1 MKPARKAA
9 PSSSIGTNSNSSN
22 SSSGG
27 RSPPSTRAKAQ
38 KRRTVVEGEEPR
50 PEEGVEPAEDPDA
63 ERALAFAQMA
73 GAQGDPYALPLEAE
87 TDVGQEAGGAEAS
100 LNRKTAT
107 FKARV
112 PCRKQPPGGGGA
124 GGGGGGEEPGEGV
137 PGASSLGAS
146 SGTPLQEEAPRR
158 CPSSSTDT
166 ASEHSAD
173 ETERGPGDAWGPR
186 FPGGFDLR
194 QLRSQRVLAQREG
207 LFLPAVVKQV
217 RRGQGLGVQFL
228 GDRATAFYEGAP
240 GSVEV
245 VLDNAPPPSALAVGT
260 AVCACVGPEEE
271 AMAAAYREGT
281 VVEVSTKPAS
291 YKVHFTRPVVLPG
304 PGGATSMRKD
314 SAWLP
319 RSALRLLRPPWSGE
333 GETEPPER
341 LPPSVREGEEGE
353 EVVPLPPLALPCPEA
368 KHPEDAEVSKIS
380 AGVRATEEKL
390 VSAVLPPQVLSPPKS
405 PPFPR
410 LLSEGPSPL
419 LSPEAGSGSRSS
431 SVVSVDKCS
440 TPGSSRSR
448 TPLTAAQQKYKKG
461 DVVCTPNGIRKKF
474 NGKQWR
480 RLCSREGCM
489 KESQRRGYCSR
500 HLSMRTKEMESLSEG
515 RASGL
520 REGSAEFD
528 WDETSRDSEASSA
541 RGDSRPRLVAPADL
555 SRFEFDE
562 CEAAVMLV
570 SLGSS
575 RSGTPSFSPVSNQS
589 PFSPAPSPSPSPL
602 FGFRPANFSPINAS
616 PVIQRAAA
624 ARSRHVSAS
633 TPKGAVLSPEM
644 LHHGSSSASASA
656 SRERHHSGIA
666 AFSTNLTFTVPMS
679 PSKRKAAEAHH
690 GSMGVGMGAMGP
702 GSSADFHKSDSLD
715 SGVESVSHTP
725 TPSTPAGFRA
735 VSPAT
740 GPFSAASRSQQASPL
755 LLVPPP
761 ASLTCDP
768 GPSVRRVPAVQ
779 RDSPVIVRNPDVP
792 LLLPPSK
799 FTEKP
804 LREGTPRAGKAAPKE
819 LLVGKGQLQAPVP
832 INVGRTLPSGQPSA
846 PEQAQ
851 PPPCPFQPVAFHPS
865 PAALLPVIVPGEYT
879 SHPAPK
885 KEIIMGRPGTVWTN
899 VEPRSVAVF
908 PWHSLVPF
916 LAPSQ
921 PDSSVQPSEGQQPA
935 SHPSACGQSK
945 EPPESA
951 AVAHELPSSVVGI
964 CSSSRPESVG
974 RPSTPRPESPAP
986 APRPPSATAA
996 GSIGGPPLQ
1005 QQQDDDVPGPPRL
1018 DSETESDHDDA
1029 FLSIVSPEI
1038 PLSLPPGKRRTQSL
1052 SALPKDRDSS
1062 SEKDGRSPN
1071 KQREKDHIRRPMNAF
1086 MIFSKRHR
1094 ALVHQ
1099 RHPNQDNRTV
1109 SKILGEWWYALGPK
1123 EKQKYHDLAF
1133 QVKEAH
1139 FKAHPDW
1146 KWCNKDRKKSTSDLK
1161 PLGPG
1166 GCAKEMRERSMSET
1180 GGAALPGGPSE
1191 MQVLLGPEGK
1201 AGLAGSGAEGR
1212 GERIL
1217 PVTGTGAQRPR
1228 AFSHSGVH
1236 GMESDWESQMC
1247 PGPPLFSGGKGPF
1260 VGLVPSGSPF
1270 AAPGEGP
1277 RHPLLPPPPHASRAS
1292 RSQRTTSEDMTSD
1305 EERMVICEEEGDD
1318 DVIAEDGFNP
1328 PDVDLKCK
1336 ERVTDSE
1343 DSEGSVGE
1351 GPEGKDFSRK
1361 HFSPV
1366 IRSAAPSPASGH
1378 PPPHALDLDPPPPP
1392 TSGHDPQQQQP
1403 LPPKPYGSFQVAP
1416 GPSPSKAQDPRGASR
1431 PIGSAPAAKRL
1442 EPRFDPSLA
1451 ATSYRRKRA
1460 DSAGPECGAATPL
1473 HSVISSPGGGLVQA
1487 VVLPDA
1493 TRLPSG
1499 TVLVT
1504 APSAAPLGTGVIG
1517 YSGTPH
1523 GLTRAASTMVTNVVR
1538 PVSSTPVP
1546 IASKSFLRGSGEGP
1560 PRLSPHPLTE
1570 GNTKQPEGGGL
1581 SVGRVGVFYA
1591 EKKGPLPPVSS
1602 GSVQPP
1608 SSSSSSSSS
1617 AAASHLLT
1625 SSLLGPGL
1633 AAVGSKGPSAGPG
1646 GLVTNLLV
1654 GAQGGA
1660 GGAGVPVAVL
1670 PPGAA
1675 LAPPPP
1681 AVQFIAQSSPGPNG
1695 PLPLGLLH
1703 PQGLLSGA
1711 GAKAGGIAQVQYILP
1726 SLPQPLQVSSG
1737 GKGPALGAGATVG
1750 AAPSIHFALPPA
1762 NGKVLAAPQ
1771 APFPII
1777 QPGPGSS
1784 GAGGSVTIMASAP
1797 KAQSVSPVQ
1806 APSPGGTAHHPP
1818 LAPGTAVPPAGLQ
1831 VQGKVLVPMAA
1842 PQVAVRTTAAA
1853 QLPLVSPPFTVPVQ
1867 NGSQAASK
1875 IIQLTPVHPVVHP
1888 QPPPQSPAAL
1898 VPPLSPAA
1906 LQGATVAV
1914 GTQAQKVLLPSS
1926 STRITYVQSAPQAQ
1940 PSTLSAAATYV
1951 QSPIGP
1957 TQMALGFTTIGPNG
1971 QAIVQPLLPG
1981 QGSLLAPGQVGVSPL
1996 QSPQLPSSCAGQGH
2010 VITAIYSSPAGTNPA
2025 APPAAHSMVYT
2036 VAAAPSA
2043 TPASPA
2049 AILPKSGGSTQP
2061 PGGSGQGVGVSTA
2074 PPPALPSAP
2083 AARPPQR
2090 PPLKAPQRVKAAIA
2104 SIPVGSYEAAPSP
2117 GAPRTALGPT
2127 QTAQQHHP
2135 QQQQQEPSG
2144 ARFQREAEGAERVP
2158 QEPPSPA
2165 GQGPEAKRAEPWET
2179 PFPPSPQQTQ
2189 AATEALATDAWGHRE
2204 MAAGPGEE
2212 RASREAPPAPPAG
2225 GKGAETPQRLPSSP
2239 DWGGAAPDVRPEP
2252 PAAAPPAAPPPGA
2265 LSPAPSNFGEGP
2277 RGAAPSAP
2285 PPATTSAAASEGAE
2299 QKEGLVVK
2307 KVKVR
2312 PPPLK
2317 KTFDSVDKVLSE
2329 VDFEERF
2336 AELPEFRPEEVLPSP
2351 TLQSLATSPRA
2362 ILGSYRKKRKNSTDL
2377 DSSTEDPISPKRK
2390 MRRRSSCSSEPNT
2403 PKSAKCEGDIFT
2415 FDKPGT
2421 DGEDVLGEL
2430 EYEKVP
2436 YSSLRRTLDQR
2447 RALVMQLF
2455 QDHGFFPSAQATAAF
2470 QARYSDIFPT
2480 KVCLQL
2486 KIREVRQKIMQAA
2499 TPTETAP
2506 PTTPEPIGAPEG
2518 PPLDL
2523 PSQDPETAAVENM
2536 AVAAALVAAASGGPP
2551 VAPGSSW
2558 EGAPQASPG
2567 PSSSGR

>member
-9 PSSSIGTNSNSSN
+9 PSSSSSGSSSSN
-22 SSSGG
+22 SSG

-38 KRRTVVEGEEPR
+38 KRRTAAEGEEPR
-50 PEEGVEPAEDPDA
+50 PEEEVEPAEDPDA
-63 ERALAFAQMA
+63 KHSLTFVEMS
-73 GAQGDPYALPLEAE
+73 GAQGDPYALPPEAE
-87 TDVGQEAGGAEAS
+87 TDMGPEAGGAEAS
-100 LNRKTAT
+100 LNRKTAA

-112 PCRKQPPGGGGA
+112 PCRKQPPGGGGE
-124 GGGGGGEEPGEGV
+124 GEEPGEGV
-137 PGASSLGAS
+137 SGAST
-146 SGTPLQEEAPRR
+146 SGTPLLEEAPRR

-173 ETERGPGDAWGPR
+173 ETERGPGDAWGAR
-186 FPGGFDLR
+186 FRGGFDLR
-194 QLRSQRVLAQREG
+194 QLRSQRVLARREG

-245 VLDNAPPPSALAVGT
+245 VLDDVPPPGALAVGT

-271 AMAAAYREGT
+271 ATAAYREGT

-291 YKVHFTRPVVLPG
+291 YKVRFTGPIILPG
-304 PGGATSMRKD
+304 PGGATSTRKD
-314 SAWLP
+314 SSWLP
-319 RSALRLLRPPWSGE
+319 RSALRLLRPPWSCEGE
-333 GETEPPER
+333 GEPPER
-341 LPPSVREGEEGE
+341 PPPSVREEEEEEG
-353 EVVPLPPLALPCPEA
+353 VPPLPLPPLSLPCPEA

-380 AGVRATEEKL
+380 AGVRAVEEKL
-390 VSAVLPPQVLSPPKS
+390 VSAVLPPQVVSPPKS

-410 LLSEGPSPL
+410 LLPEGPSPL

-644 LHHGSSSASASA
+644 LHHGASSA

-666 AFSTNLTFTVPMS
+666 AFPTNLTFTVPMS

-690 GSMGVGMGAMGP
+690 GTMMGPGVGVMGVMGP
-702 GSSADFHKSDSLD
+702 GSAADFHKSDSLD

-725 TPSTPAGFRA
+725 TPSTPAGFRS
-735 VSPAT
+735 VSPAAG
-740 GPFSAASRSQQASPL
+740 GPFSAAASRSQQASPL

-804 LREGTPRAGKAAPKE
+804 LREGGPRAGKAAPKE
-819 LLVGKGQLQAPVP
+819 LLAGKGQLQAPVP
-832 INVGRTLPSGQPSA
+832 INAGRALPSGQPSST

-851 PPPCPFQPVAFHPS
+851 PPPPCPFQPVAFHPS

-951 AVAHELPSSVVGI
+951 AVAHEPPSGVAGT
-964 CSSSRPESVG
+964 SSSSGPESVA
-974 RPSTPRPESPAP
+974 RPSAPRPDSPVP
-986 APRPPSATAA
+986 APRPPSAAAA
-996 GSIGGPPLQ
+996 GSIGALPSQ
-1005 QQQDDDVPGPPRL
+1005 QQQQQEEDATGPPRL

-1071 KQREKDHIRRPMNAF
+1071 KREKDHIRRPMNAF

-1201 AGLAGSGAEGR
+1201 AGLAGAEGR

-1217 PVTGTGAQRPR
+1217 PTTGTGAQRPR

-1236 GMESDWESQMC
+1236 GMESEWESQVC

-1277 RHPLLPPPPHASRAS
+1277 RHPLLPPPPHASRTS

-1351 GPEGKDFSRK
+1351 GPEGKDFARK
-1361 HFSPV
+1361 RFSPV
-1366 IRSAAPSPASGH
+1366 IRSAAPSPASG
-1378 PPPHALDLDPPPPP
+1378 PPPPPALDLDPPPPP

-1403 LPPKPYGSFQVAP
+1403 LPPKPYGSFQATP
-1416 GPSPSKAQDPRGASR
+1416 GPSSFKAQDSRGAPR
-1431 PIGSAPAAKRL
+1431 PISNTPAAKRP

-1451 ATSYRRKRA
+1451 AASYRRKRA
-1460 DSAGPECGAATPL
+1460 DSAGPECGAAAPL

-1487 VVLPDA
+1487 VVLPDTA
-1493 TRLPSG
+1493 RLPSG

-1504 APSAAPLGTGVIG
+1504 APSTGPLGGGVIG

-1523 GLTRAASTMVTNVVR
+1523 GMTRAASTVVTNVVR

-1560 PRLSPHPLTE
+1560 PLLSPHTAMD
-1570 GNTKQPEGGGL
+1570 GSAKQPESGGL
-1581 SVGRVGVFYA
+1581 SMGRVGVFYA
-1591 EKKGPLPPVSS
+1591 EKKGPPTPISS
-1602 GSVQPP
+1602 GNAQPP
-1608 SSSSSSSSS
+1608 SSSS
-1617 AAASHLLT
+1617 SHLLT

-1633 AAVGSKGPSAGPG
+1633 AAVGKGPPAGPG

-1654 GAQGGA
+1654 GAQGGT

-1675 LAPPPP
+1675 LAPPAP
-1681 AVQFIAQSSPGPNG
+1681 AVQFIAQSPPGPNG
-1695 PLPLGLLH
+1695 PLPLGLLQ
-1703 PQGLLSGA
+1703 PQGLLSGT

-1726 SLPQPLQVSSG
+1726 SLPQPLQVSSSG
-1737 GKGPALGAGATVG
+1737 GKGSALGG
-1750 AAPSIHFALPPA
+1750 AAAAPPSIHFTLPPA

-1777 QPGPGSS
+1777 QPGPGNS
-1784 GAGGSVTIMASAP
+1784 GGGGGSVTIMASAP

-1806 APSPGGTAHHPP
+1806 APSPGNTAHHPP

-1842 PQVAVRTTAAA
+1842 PQVAVRTTTAT
-1853 QLPLVSPPFTVPVQ
+1853 QLPLVSPPFSVPVQ

-1888 QPPPQSPAAL
+1888 QPPPQSAAAL

-1906 LQGATVAV
+1906 LQGATVAM

-1940 PSTLSAAATYV
+1940 PSTSPAAATYV

-1957 TQMALGFTTIGPNG
+1957 AQMALGFTTIGPNG
-1971 QAIVQPLLPG
+1971 QAIVQPLLQG

-1996 QSPQLPSSCAGQGH
+1996 QSPQLPVSCAGQGH
-2010 VITAIYSSPAGTNPA
+2010 VITAIYSSPTGTNPA
-2025 APPAAHSMVYT
+2025 APPAAHSVVYT
-2036 VAAAPSA
+2036 VAAA
-2043 TPASPA
+2043 PASPA
-2049 AILPKSGGSTQP
+2049 AILPKAGGSTQP
-2061 PGGSGQGVGVSTA
+2061 PGGPGQGMGVSTA
-2074 PPPALPSAP
+2074 PPLPLPSAS

-2117 GAPRTALGPT
+2117 GTPRASLGPAQST
-2127 QTAQQHHP
+2127 QQAAQQHHHP
-2135 QQQQQEPSG
+2135 QPPHHPQQEPCG
-2144 ARFQREAEGAERVP
+2144 ARFQQEAEVTERGP
-2158 QEPPSPA
+2158 QEPPLPPPSPA
-2165 GQGPEAKRAEPWET
+2165 EQGPEAKRAETWE
-2179 PFPPSPQQTQ
+2179 PVSPPSPRQTQ
-2189 AATEALATDAWGHRE
+2189 PATETTATDAWGHRE
-2204 MAAGPGEE
+2204 VAGEE
-2212 RASREAPPAPPAG
+2212 RASREALPAPPSG
-2225 GKGAETPQRLPSSP
+2225 SKGAETAQRLPSSP
-2239 DWGGAAPDVRPEP
+2239 DWRGAAPDVRPEP
-2252 PAAAPPAAPPPGA
+2252 PAAAPPAAPPSSSSSA
-2265 LSPAPSNFGEGP
+2265 LSPAPPNFGEGS
-2277 RGAAPSAP
+2277 RGAAAPSAP
-2285 PPATTSAAASEGAE
+2285 PLATTSATTSEGPE
-2299 QKEGLVVK
+2299 PKEGPVVK

-2336 AELPEFRPEEVLPSP
+2336 AELPEFKPEEVLPSP

-2415 FDKPGT
+2415 FDKTGT

-2499 TPTETAP
+2499 TPTETVP
-2506 PTTPEPIGAPEG
+2506 PTTPEPIGGPEG
-2518 PPLDL
+2518 PSLDA
-2523 PSQDPETAAVENM
+2523 PSQDPGTSAVETM
-2536 AVAAALVAAASGGPP
+2536 AVAVLVATSSSSSGGPSA
-2551 VAPGSSW
+2551 APGSSW

-2567 PSSSGR
+2567 PGSSGSGR